1 MDALERGAAGRSLL
15 EVKQR
20 LVTRQRYRQKALYT
34 TLEVDWGSDQSGQ
47 QGGASLKESSG
58 W

>member
-1 MDALERGAAGRSLL
+1 MSLL

-47 QGGASLKESSG
+47 QGGASLKESSLSG